1 MPKVT
6 NQLGLL
12 LVESGFL
19 TDEVI
24 EKAQQRAQSTGLPLG
39 RMLVLNNDIEEKLLI
54 QLLEVMIHLRD
65 NAMFTEGDALE
76 VMGMM
81 KAEVDGNIKDAD
93 QAQLKSF
100 FNKKGRPMRVG
111 ELLVRSGLVTETDVL
126 NAVEEGL
133 ITRRKVGQVL
143 VGNAYMTIDAL
154 EMALNLLDGIQC
166 GDVDASEAAK
176 DLREAHSYPE
186 ADDDD
191 DEG

>member
-12 LVESGFL
+12 LLESGFVS
-19 TDEVI
+19 EEEI
-24 EKAQQRAQSTGLPLG
+24 ENAEKRAGSTGLPIG
-39 RMLVLNNDIEEKLLI
+39 RILVLGEKLSEKVLNHA
-54 QLLEVMIHLRD
+54 LEVMIYLRD

-81 KAEVDGNIKDAD
+81 KADAD
-93 QAQLKSF
+93 GSINDADKAQLKSF
-100 FNKKGRPMRVG
+100 FNRKNRPMRVG
-111 ELLVRSGLVTETDVL
+111 ELLVRSGLLTETDVM

-133 ITRRKVGQVL
+133 ATRRKVGQVL
-143 VGNAYMTIDAL
+143 VGNGFISIDAL

-166 GDVDASEAAK
+166 GDVDPSEAAK

-186 ADDDD
+186 SD
-191 DEG
+191 DEDES

>member
-12 LVESGFL
+12 LLESGFVS
-19 TDEVI
+19 EEEI
-24 EKAQQRAQSTGLPLG
+24 ENAEKRAGSTGLPIG
-39 RMLVLNNDIEEKLLI
+39 RILVLSEKLNEKVLN
-54 QLLEVMIHLRD
+54 QALEVMIHLRD

-76 VMGMM
+76 VLGMM
-81 KAEVDGNIKDAD
+81 KADAD
-93 QAQLKSF
+93 GSINDADKAQLKSF
-100 FNKKGRPMRVG
+100 FNRKNRPMRVG
-111 ELLVRSGLVTETDVL
+111 ELLVRSGLLTETDVM

-133 ITRRKVGQVL
+133 ATRRKIGQVL
-143 VGNAYMTIDAL
+143 VGNGFISIDAL

-186 ADDDD
+186 SD
-191 DEG
+191 DEDES